1 MIPMAEAK
9 KNCMICGKAAPILKG
24 GICEPC
30 QERIR
35 REALGE
41 QAGIGERDF
50 FPISATGGSRF
61 PASKR
66 IFCPPV
72 YSVILRYGIKCSYRL
87 P

>member
-1 MIPMAEAK
+1 MAEAK

-41 QAGIGERDF
+41 QAGIGERADREL
-50 FPISATGGSRF
+50 A
-61 PASKR
+61 KH
-66 IFCPPV
+66 
-72 YSVILRYGIKCSYRL
+72 GINPTKK
-87 P
+87 